1 MQINNEFLY
10 YSYHTQELEDIV
22 DKIAIQQG
30 VIESNNLTHDDIE
43 YIQNRVK
50 EKYGINVKIY
60 SK

>member
-50 EKYGINVKIY
+50 EKYGLDVKIY

>member
-30 VIESNNLTHDDIE
+30 VIESNNLTYDDIE

-50 EKYGINVKIY
+50 EKYGLNVKIY

>member
-30 VIESNNLTHDDIE
+30 VIESNNLTYDDIE

-50 EKYGINVKIY
+50 EKYGLDVKIY